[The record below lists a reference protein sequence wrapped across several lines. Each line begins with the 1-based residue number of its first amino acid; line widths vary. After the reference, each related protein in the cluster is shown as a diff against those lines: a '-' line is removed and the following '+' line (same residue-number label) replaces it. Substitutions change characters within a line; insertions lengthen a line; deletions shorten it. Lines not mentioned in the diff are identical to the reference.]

1 MTPPQVL
8 VVEDESIVA
17 WGLRQTL
24 NTLGYVVPGIASSG
38 KAALKMADEHHLD
51 LVIMDIVLRGP
62 MDGIETAIQLRSRF
76 DLPILYLTAYDD
88 DQTLE
93 RAKPTEPYGYLVKP
107 FFEQDLRIGVK
118 MALNKHTRE
127 KHRIAKTPQRSK
139 RTTTTGHV
147 AADGPVVEA
156 ALRLGTARGLSSTEL
171 SVLKLLASG
180 FSQTAIANLQQRSLN
195 AVKFHLR
202 NIYRKLHIEG
212 QTDLLRVLF

>member
-1 MTPPQVL
+1 MIPPHPHVL

-17 WGLRQTL
+17 WGLQQTL

-62 MDGIETAIQLRSRF
+62 MDGIEAAIQLRSRF
-76 DLPILYLTAYDD
+76 DLPILYLTAYYD

-107 FFEQDLRIGVK
+107 FLEQDLRIGLK
-118 MALNKHTRE
+118 MALNKHARE

-139 RTTTTGHV
+139 RTTTRSCCQQVSRTTKSTTRRCWSSAVTCPTAPTGCSL
-147 AADGPVVEA
+147 
-156 ALRLGTARGLSSTEL
+156 ALPTSRTKRSPRRST
-171 SVLKLLASG
+171 
-180 FSQTAIANLQQRSLN
+180 
-195 AVKFHLR
+195 
-202 NIYRKLHIEG
+202 
-212 QTDLLRVLF
+212 